1 MKKTVCLIALIS
13 LVFTACS
20 SDSDNVED
28 YIYKV
33 RYRDLSSLSIYAGSA
48 EGPVNV
54 QYNNLKRTELAR
66 HYFQGRYNHL
76 LHDSL
81 SIQFN
86 GDLITYEYPKSGSRW
101 KIVSEYIYRND
112 SLYAIKTDGDY
123 LFAALGGNRDSLYRQ
138 SSLVMYPYVAAPN
151 VYRDTVVISDE
162 PFDYEEDMA
171 SLPLAKYTSLDDL
184 KTAGDTIV
192 WCNVKYLFQ

>member
-1 MKKTVCLIALIS
+1 MKKTVCLVVLIS
-13 LVFTACS
+13 LFFTACS
-20 SDSDNVED
+20 SDNEED

-66 HYFQGRYNHL
+66 RYFKGLYNHL

-86 GDLITYEYPKSGSRW
+86 GDLITYEYPRLRTTW
-101 KIVSEYIYRND
+101 KIVSKYTYRND

-123 LFAALGGNRDSLYRQ
+123 LFAALGRNRDSLYRQ
-138 SSLVMYPYVAAPN
+138 LSLVMYPYMAAPN
-151 VYRDTVVISDE
+151 VYRDTVVISGK
-162 PFDYEEDMA
+162 PFDYKKDMA
-171 SLPLAKYTSLDDL
+171 SLPLTKYTSLDDL
-184 KTAGDTIV
+184 KTVGDTIV

>member
-1 MKKTVCLIALIS
+1 MKKIVYLVVLIC

-20 SDSDNVED
+20 SDSEED

-33 RYRDLSSLSIYAGSA
+33 RYRDLSSLAIYAGEA
-48 EGPVNV
+48 AGPVNV

-66 HYFQGRYNHL
+66 HYFAGLYNHL

-86 GDLITYEYPKSGSRW
+86 GDLITYQYPESRSRR
-101 KIVSEYIYRND
+101 KIVSKYAYRND
-112 SLYAIKTDGDY
+112 SLFAIKTDGTY
-123 LFAALGGNRDSLYRQ
+123 LFAAMGNNRDSLYRRL
-138 SSLVMYPYVAAPN
+138 SLVMYPYVVAPD
-151 VYRDTVVISDE
+151 VYRDTVVISDQ
-162 PFDYEEDMA
+162 PFDYKKDMA
-171 SLPLAKYTSLDDL
+171 SLPLTKYTSLDDL
-184 KTAGDTIV
+184 KADGDTIV

>member
-1 MKKTVCLIALIS
+1 MKKIVCLIVLIC
-13 LVFTACS
+13 LAFTACS
-20 SDSDNVED
+20 SDSEED

-66 HYFQGRYNHL
+66 HYFKGLYNHL

-86 GDLITYEYPKSGSRW
+86 GDLITYEYPQSKSKR
-101 KIVSEYIYRND
+101 KIVSKYIYSND
-112 SLYAIKTDGDY
+112 SLYAIKTNGDY
-123 LFAALGGNRDSLYRQ
+123 LFAALGSNRDSLYRQ
-138 SSLVMYPYVAAPN
+138 LSLVMYPYLSAPN
-151 VYRDTVVISDE
+151 VYRDTVVISDK
-162 PFDYEEDMA
+162 PFDYKKDIA
-171 SLPLAKYTSLDDL
+171 SLPLTKYTSLDDL
-184 KTAGDTIV
+184 KVSGDTIV